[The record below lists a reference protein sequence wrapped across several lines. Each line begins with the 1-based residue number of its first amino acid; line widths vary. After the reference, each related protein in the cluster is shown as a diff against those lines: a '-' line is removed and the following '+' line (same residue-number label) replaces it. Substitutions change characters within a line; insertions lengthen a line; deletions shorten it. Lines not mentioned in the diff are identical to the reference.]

1 MPELRGLQND
11 LLEVLEL
18 NDHWVDLEDLAE
30 LHKFDCRYGMPS
42 ILAEKLKHYSK
53 EIIRVSKHTL

>member
-18 NDHWVDLEDLAE
+18 NDYWVDLEDLAE
-30 LHKFDCRYGMPS
+30 LH
-42 ILAEKLKHYSK
+42 
-53 EIIRVSKHTL
+53 